1 MNTPLINTKR
11 LLLVGQTALKVGA
24 ALLLVLLLIGM
35 FGLWAD
41 VSALLVLALFVSL
54 LVLVVWLMVRSNLFP
69 FVPLCGMSG
78 LLYSQIDPERAR
90 MQHEW
95 IQRQDEDLKP
105 FVFKDQ
111 VQQRETE

>member
-11 LLLVGQTALKVGA
+11 LLLVGQTALKAGA
-24 ALLLVLLLIGM
+24 ALLLLLLLIGM

-41 VSALLVLALFVSL
+41 VSALLVMSLFVSL
-54 LVLVVWLMVRSNLFP
+54 FVLVVLLMVRSNLFP
-69 FVPLCGMSG
+69 FMPLCGMYG

-95 IQRQDEDLKP
+95 IQRQDEDFKP

-111 VQQRETE
+111 VE